1 MIDEDYAYE
10 TRRQK
15 RIDQGAKPKIGSCSG
30 VHRPER
36 YSRQDR
42 WPDIPFVEPEPPED
56 GLLVL
61 WGVCTALA
69 LSLGAYL
76 IWGPK

>member
-1 MIDEDYAYE
+1 MMDEDYAYE
-10 TRRQK
+10 RQRQK
-15 RIDQGAKPKIGSCSG
+15 RIDKQFVGPG

-42 WPDIPFVEPEPPED
+42 WPDIPFVEPEPPKD

-76 IWGPK
+76 IWWAK

>member
-1 MIDEDYAYE
+1 MDSN
-10 TRRQK
+10 
-15 RIDQGAKPKIGSCSG
+15 KPKIGSCSG

-36 YSRQDR
+36 YSNTDPWKR
-42 WPDIPFVEPEPPED
+42 IPFVEPEPPKD
-56 GLLVL
+56 GLLAL

-69 LSLGAYL
+69 LLLSAYL